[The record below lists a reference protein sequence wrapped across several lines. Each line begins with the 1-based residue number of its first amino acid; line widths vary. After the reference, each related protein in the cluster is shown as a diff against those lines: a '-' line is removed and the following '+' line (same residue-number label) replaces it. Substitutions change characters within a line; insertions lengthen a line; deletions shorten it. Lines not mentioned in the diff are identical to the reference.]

1 MVILGTV
8 KELSESGVHLVIILR
23 VLNVEVVD
31 PAELTINVSLL
42 RQLCVVRH
50 SRSLDFVLL
59 IWI

>member
-1 MVILGTV
+1 MVILWTV

-42 RQLCVVRH
+42 GQFCVVRH
-50 SRSLDFVLL
+50 SRSLDFVLF

>member
-1 MVILGTV
+1 MVILWTV
-8 KELSESGVHLVIILR
+8 EELSEGVVILVIILG

-31 PAELTINVSLL
+31 PAELTINVSLFG
-42 RQLCVVRH
+42 QLCVVRH